1 MKQVKYDLSYVKGN
15 GSNEM
20 ETYNS
25 IIIVGCYGSNDC
37 SNLGFK
43 AWVPERENYRNF
55 AYEGVKSL
63 EVAK

>member
-1 MKQVKYDLSYVKGN
+1 MRQVKYNLSYVKVN
-15 GSNEM
+15 VPCVTEKYSRI
-20 ETYNS
+20 T
-25 IIIVGCYGSNDC
+25 IVGCYGSNDC

-55 AYEGVKSL
+55 SYEGVKSL